1 MSGRRHHILPRFL
14 MKGFATHKKK
24 NFYSYVTEKN
34 KKEPCHRNINNI
46 NVEKDFYRIKGS
58 NVPDDLVTDLENSLL
73 SNFAEKLRRL
83 NKTQAIDPKKSAVF
97 FSHMMVR
104 TKPLRAALL
113 NLADKFPKHIEAQL
127 FDCRNCRK
135 FIKENLKEWLVGIP
149 ECNIRELISKI
160 EQIPDAVLC
169 DIFRTGSNK
178 LFPNFTEK
186 TPLQIVEDTFDKVY
200 SSSPVPE
207 ERAKKYE
214 TYSWNVYYNID
225 SNFILSD
232 SACVVIKKNG
242 DVSFFDDAP
251 EEVKALILPISSQHL
266 LIGTKDG
273 SNLEYLRG
281 INEKSASCSFNFFVS
296 KDIPTNID
304 ALKNLIGNNNDIVDL
319 DEIKLFD

>member
-73 SNFAEKLRRL
+73 SNFAEELRKI
-83 NKTQAIDPKKSAVF
+83 NKTQTIDAKQSAVF
-97 FSHMMVR
+97 FSHIMIR
-104 TKPLRAALL
+104 TKSLRESLL
-113 NLADKFPKHIEAQL
+113 SLTDKFPQCIKNQFSDHQ
-127 FDCRNCRK
+127 NCRK
-135 FIKENLKEWLVGIP
+135 FIKANINAWLVGIP
-149 ECNIRELISKI
+149 ECNKRDLISKI

-169 DIFRTGSNK
+169 DILRTGFDRF
-178 LFPNFTEK
+178 LPNFTEK
-186 TPLQIVEDTFDKVY
+186 VQLQIVEDTFDKVY

-281 INEKSASCSFNFFVS
+281 INEKSASCSFNFFIS

>member
-73 SNFAEKLRRL
+73 SNFAEELRKI
-83 NKTQAIDPKKSAVF
+83 NKTQAIDAKQSAVF
-97 FSHMMVR
+97 FSHIMIR
-104 TKPLRAALL
+104 TKSLRESLL
-113 NLADKFPKHIEAQL
+113 SLIDKFPQCIKNQFLDHQ
-127 FDCRNCRK
+127 NCRK
-135 FIKENLKEWLVGIP
+135 FIIENLNNWLVGIP
-149 ECNIRELISKI
+149 ESTKREIITAI
-160 EQIPDAVLC
+160 EQMSDAALG
-169 DIFRTGSNK
+169 DMLIEGFDR
-178 LFPNFTEK
+178 LFPYFTK
-186 TPLQIVEDTFDKVY
+186 TTPLQIEDTFEKVY

-214 TYSWNVYYNID
+214 TYSWSIYYDID
-225 SNFILSD
+225 ANYILSD

-251 EEVKALILPISSQHL
+251 EEMKALVLPISSQHL

-273 SNLEYLRG
+273 SNLEYVKE
-281 INEKSASCSFNFFVS
+281 INEKSASCSFNYFIS
-296 KDIPTNID
+296 KDIPQNINS
-304 ALKNLIGNNNDIVDL
+304 LKNLIGNNNDLVDL
-319 DEIKLFD
+319 NEIKLFD